1 MSTIFRIKS
10 TKLGLIFHIMY
21 SVEWSVIFVDFG
33 SRLRELRIQFGLT
46 QKQLADRIGVSKG
59 VVSFYELRERSPSP
73 DVLIKLAAIFHVT
86 TDYLLG
92 MDEREYIDVT
102 DIDPSDIALLRSLA
116 DRLRGKRHK

>member
-1 MSTIFRIKS
+1 MSTIFRLES
-10 TKLGLIFHIMY
+10 TKLILFFHIIY
-21 SVEWSVIFVDFG
+21 FVEWSVIFVDFG
-33 SRLRELRIQFGLT
+33 SRLKELRVQFGLT

-59 VVSFYELRERSPSP
+59 VISFYELRERSPSP

-102 DIDPSDIALLRSLA
+102 DIEPSDVALLRSFA
-116 DRLRGKRHK
+116 ERLRK